1 MEIISCLD
9 LNTLNKPSQPVIW
22 KAVPQKR
29 TPAARTAAYKPA
41 YKPVSVVRMPV
52 VRVAAKPAKKQ
63 SVAENLDK
71 ACAVAG
77 KSLQKFSKTL
87 GISLLHSWKTLASVA
102 LLALLACSLA
112 VGGFAGY
119 DYIID
124 MPQAASLSINLENES
139 AIISE
144 AMNSFVQP
152 QTDDFTEDGT
162 VSLSDEGFSLIP
174 EPVTFSEYKV
184 MSGDTIS
191 SISLKFGLRNISTL
205 IAVNNISNVRK
216 LQAGQKL
223 KVPSM
228 DGILYTVQQG
238 DSLDGIAAK
247 YKVPLEDLLD
257 VNDLESSVLAKGT
270 SLFIPGAALDNS
282 TLKQA
287 LGELF
292 KLPLASGYRIT
303 SEFGSRAD
311 PFTGVASNHTGIDL
325 AIAQGTPIKAAM
337 SGKVATV
344 GWTNVYGNYV
354 IVTHSNGYQT
364 LYAHMQKYTV
374 KSGQYVDQGTQI
386 GLVGSTGYSTGP
398 HLHFSVYKNGSLVNP
413 RTILSF

>member
-9 LNTLNKPSQPVIW
+9 LNTLNKPTAPVTW
-22 KAVPQKR
+22 KAVPPTHTSAAR
-29 TPAARTAAYKPA
+29 TKAYRPLPAVRMPAARFTDK
-41 YKPVSVVRMPV
+41 
-52 VRVAAKPAKKQ
+52 AKKKQ
-63 SVAENLDK
+63 SFAENLDQ

-77 KSLQKFSKTL
+77 KSFLRLSKNL
-87 GISLLHSWKTLASVA
+87 GIFLRNSWKTLGTVA
-102 LLALLACSLA
+102 LLAVLACSLA
-112 VGGFAGY
+112 VGGFVGY

-162 VSLSDEGFSLIP
+162 LSLSDEAFSLIP

-184 MSGDTIS
+184 KSGDTIS

-223 KVPSM
+223 KVPNM

-238 DSLDGIAAK
+238 DSLDSIAAK
-247 YKVPLEDLLD
+247 YRIPLEDLLD
-257 VNDLESSVLAKGT
+257 VNDLESSVLAKGS

-354 IVTHSNGYQT
+354 IITHSNGYQT